1 MNTEVQRF
9 TPASVDIHARKI
21 TFASAVDKERYWMA
35 GSKLFTTGFN
45 FASMLF
51 PEGETFF
58 IKSVQNFQ
66 SQIVDPKLRDDI
78 NGFIAQEI
86 THAQEHEKYN
96 EDAYDNGFYKLRG
109 MEKILRS
116 ILVGSHRWVP
126 KKFQLSFTVTAEHFT
141 AIGANIGLQFPD
153 LIMGA
158 VDPKYREIWLWHAV
172 EETEHKG
179 VAFDVL
185 KAVSGN
191 YWLRIMPLAIILL
204 LALVSSV
211 IAAVILPPLALINKI
226 RGKGIFSKPKG
237 RPLPKS
243 IKREIVLARNM
254 FLKDLFSFFKP
265 SFHPWD
271 CDNSSFVEDWKSN
284 YAATGKSALTQ
295 EA

>member
-1 MNTEVQRF
+1 MNTQVQRF
-9 TPASVDIHARKI
+9 TPRNIEIYERKI
-21 TFASAVDKERYWMA
+21 TFPTAIDKERYWFA
-35 GSKLFTTGFN
+35 GSKVFTTGFN

-66 SQIVDPKLRDDI
+66 SEIVDPKLREDI

-86 THAQEHEKYN
+86 THTQEHAKYN
-96 EDAYDNGFYKLRG
+96 SDIYGNGFYKLKG
-109 MEKILRS
+109 LEKYLHTILA
-116 ILVGSHRWVP
+116 GAHRWTP

-141 AIGANIGLQFPD
+141 AIGANIGLKYPD

-172 EETEHKG
+172 EETEHKA

-191 YWLRIMPLAIILL
+191 YWLRIAPLAAILG
-204 LALVSSV
+204 LALISV
-211 IAAVILPPLALINKI
+211 LVAAVVLPPLMLLNKL
-226 RGKGIFSKPKG
+226 RGKRTFPKPSGK
-237 RPLPKS
+237 PLPEA
-243 IKREIVLARNM
+243 IKEQIAPARNT

-271 CDNSSFVEDWKSN
+271 CDNSHFVDDWKSV
-284 YAATGKSALTQ
+284 YAETGKSALLKK
-295 EA
+295 